1 MCPVP
6 NRQGRDVTHK
16 IHPDVRKLLNE
27 INAYRTKHGLD
38 RTKFGILAANDGH
51 LLPRLET
58 GREPRRSTVEKV
70 RAFMR
75 SKK

>member
-6 NRQGRDVTHK
+6 NRQGRDVAHK

-27 INAYRTKHGLD
+27 INAYRAKHRLD

>member
-1 MCPVP
+1 MA
-6 NRQGRDVTHK
+6 RKLHS
-16 IHPDVRKLLNE
+16 DVRKLLDE

>member
-1 MCPVP
+1 M
-6 NRQGRDVTHK
+6 THR

-27 INAYRTKHGLD
+27 INAYRVKHGLD

-70 RAFMR
+70 RAFM
-75 SKK
+75 KAGK

>member
-1 MCPVP
+1 MA
-6 NRQGRDVTHK
+6 RK
-16 IHPDVRKLLNE
+16 LHPDVRKLLDE

-51 LLPRLET
+51 LLPRLEN

-75 SKK
+75 SRK

>member
-1 MCPVP
+1 MT
-6 NRQGRDVTHK
+6 RR

-27 INAYRTKHGLD
+27 INAYRVKHGLD
-38 RTKFGILAANDGH
+38 RTKFGIMAANDGH

-75 SKK
+75 GGK

>member
-1 MCPVP
+1 MSH
-6 NRQGRDVTHK
+6 R
-16 IHPDVRKLLNE
+16 IHPEVRKLLGE
-27 INAYRTKHGLD
+27 IHTYRTKHGLD

-51 LLPRLET
+51 LLPRLEA

-75 SKK
+75 ARK

>member
-6 NRQGRDVTHK
+6 NRQGRDVAHK

-27 INAYRTKHGLD
+27 IHTYRTRHGLD

>member
-1 MCPVP
+1 MT
-6 NRQGRDVTHK
+6 RR
-16 IHPDVRKLLNE
+16 IHPDVRKLLDQ
-27 INAYRTKHGLD
+27 INAYRAKHGLD

>member
-6 NRQGRDVTHK
+6 NRQGCDVAHK

-27 INAYRTKHGLD
+27 INAYRAKHGLD

-70 RAFMR
+70 RAFM
-75 SKK
+75 KGGK

>member
-1 MCPVP
+1 M
-6 NRQGRDVTHK
+6 THR

-27 INAYRTKHGLD
+27 INAYRVKHGLD

-51 LLPRLET
+51 LLPRLEA

-70 RAFMR
+70 RAFMKGR
-75 SKK
+75 K

>member
-1 MCPVP
+1 MT
-6 NRQGRDVTHK
+6 RR
-16 IHPDVRKLLNE
+16 IHPEVRKLLDE
-27 INAYRTKHGLD
+27 IHSYRVKHGLD